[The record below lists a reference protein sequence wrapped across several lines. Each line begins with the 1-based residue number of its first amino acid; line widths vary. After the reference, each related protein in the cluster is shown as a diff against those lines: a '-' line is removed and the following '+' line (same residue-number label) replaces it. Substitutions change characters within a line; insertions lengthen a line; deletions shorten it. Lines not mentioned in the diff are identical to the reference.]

1 MNGGGGEPGEPVGG
15 GLGEPL
21 GPAARQNKYAI
32 NNRNVATVEWSPERV
47 QS

>member
-21 GPAARQNKYAI
+21 GPAARQNNSN